1 MNYADQFSKLYFKAE
16 RNADVSPAGFRRFTA
31 LDRLAIC
38 RGLERLRSL
47 DEFKTIHKIAL
58 MLAENDTDPSNV
70 GHDRHAWRL
79 RTWMS
84 TYNSG
89 ELHKE
94 VEGQITESK
103 PTPLTPAAK
112 PVATPV
118 TPVVDVVT
126 TTTIDSVLV
135 QNLRDSIKAVCKSGL
150 KHGLTDSDLL
160 KMLTGTLKSATE
172 EFSVEQNELKFAAFL
187 RQTGI
192 DKHTALD
199 ILQRL

>member
-1 MNYADQFSKLYFKAE
+1 MNNVVDQFSNLYFKAE
-16 RNADVSPAGFRRFTA
+16 RNADVSPAGFRRFSA
-31 LDRLAIC
+31 RDRLTIC
-38 RGLERLRSL
+38 RSLKRIIGL
-47 DEFKTIHKIAL
+47 DGFKTIHKVAL

-79 RTWMS
+79 RTWMAA
-84 TYNSG
+84 YNSG
-89 ELHKE
+89 ELQKE
-94 VEGQITESK
+94 VDDQITESK
-103 PTPLTPAAK
+103 PITPTTK

-126 TTTIDSVLV
+126 TTDAVLV

>member
-1 MNYADQFSKLYFKAE
+1 MNNVVDQFSNLYFKAE
-16 RNADVSPAGFRRFTA
+16 RNADVSPAGFRRFSA
-31 LDRLAIC
+31 RDRLTIC
-38 RGLERLRSL
+38 RSLKRIIGL
-47 DEFKTIHKIAL
+47 DGFKTIHKVAL

-79 RTWMS
+79 RTWMAA
-84 TYNSG
+84 YNSG
-89 ELHKE
+89 ELQKE
-94 VEGQITESK
+94 VDDQITESK
-103 PTPLTPAAK
+103 PITPTTK

-126 TTTIDSVLV
+126 TTTIDAMLV

-150 KHGLTDSDLL
+150 KNGLTDSDLL
-160 KMLTGTLKSATE
+160 KMLTGTLKSASE
-172 EFSVEQNELKFAAFL
+172 EYSVEQNELKFTAFL